1 MRIER
6 KEYWL
11 RGCKVLVAEDEML
24 IAYDIAYSIEEAG
37 GEVVGPVATLA
48 KARSLIATD
57 QIDAAVLDM
66 NLLDGNSE
74 PLVKELRARHIP
86 VLVNTAERL
95 PLPFQTVLPEVLVF
109 GKPTMPETLAQA
121 LGESLQSELRA

>member
-121 LGESLQSELRA
+121 LGESLQGELRA

>member
-121 LGESLQSELRA
+121 LGESLQGELWA